1 MAATPNSIG
10 QGSSASAFA
19 ITPSDTVD
27 LTYPTRAIYVGV
39 GGNLEVILTDDTI
52 AVILLGVVTGGFY
65 PLSIKRVKA
74 GSTTATNLIGL
85 R

>member
-1 MAATPNSIG
+1 MSVSPNSSG

-39 GGNLEVILTDDTI
+39 GGNLEVILNDDTV
-52 AVILLGVVTGGFY
+52 AVVLLGVVTGGFY
-65 PLSIKRVKA
+65 PLAIKRVKA
-74 GSTTATNLIGL
+74 GSTTATNLIGI